1 MDAKNCGGMTMSGWI
16 CKSAI
21 GALVMI
27 GATVALADDQVQ
39 TDIGKVTT
47 GAGGEAEQTVVKPSA
62 VRDRA
67 AAIEEKKEAP
77 NIIEVQPL
85 GEMLKLPDVNLAE
98 ALQRM
103 PGISVETDTGEGR
116 FVNIRGLDSD
126 LNGTTYGG
134 VRLPP
139 SNPSSPFGGGR
150 ATAFDVIPTGLVGGI
165 ELTKT
170 NRPDIDAEAL
180 GGTINLVPRSGDS
193 EGGKPFTE
201 VTVGGGYENLRDTP
215 VYDFGLTTGRSFSRD
230 GDGLFTGPNA
240 FSALLT
246 AIYHQDRRGIDDV
259 EESYSD
265 QQSAGVP
272 DKLLSDLDYRR
283 YLYQRETYGFAGNF
297 DAKADER
304 NSFYARFMWSGYL
317 EFKTDHHL
325 TLSGLDSGCGPATLA
340 NGNLDCTAAAPSSVY
355 PNGFTAPGASL
366 DQNNTDSSERIDN
379 QLAVIGGKSIIGGT
393 ELDYHMSLAQGRD
406 IVYYKYGPDF
416 SELNNGN
423 VPIAYDN
430 TSNPNYPNYRTLD
443 GTDATN
449 PANYALSDLSA
460 GSATDRDREW
470 GGGLD
475 LKIPVTVWGNPGE
488 VKFGLN
494 ARMRH
499 KTHQEIDE
507 DFAPAGSNQILL
519 SNYVS
524 GPDTIYYNGLY
535 NIGPPFNEIAIRG
548 LPNSPL
554 VQNVSVAD
562 GDPMS
567 AQQAYEDDNENVYA
581 EYGMLTA
588 TAGNFGLLVGLR
600 VEETNATYRAFG
612 FSTDINGNT
621 TNLGLIAR
629 PTSYT
634 NYFPT
639 VQGRYSFTD
648 ELVGRATYSTGIA
661 RPGFDEITA
670 STIIVADGTG
680 ASVTIGN
687 PNLKPTTGNN
697 FDLSLE
703 YYPVAGAIA
712 SVGLFAKDFNNYIL
726 PTVINESNY
735 PGVVGIAQV
744 STFSNGPA
752 HAYGAEAAFVDQ
764 FRFLPHPLDGFGVS
778 ANVTLVDS
786 RAEIHPGVYGLL
798 PSTSRLTWNAAGFYE
813 KGPLEARLAFGY
825 VGQNLFGFGS
835 TGSTN
840 TDQYSRERLTLDFGA
855 SYKIAGQYSVYVEA
869 KNLLNTPLEF
879 TEGPS
884 DSRPIQREFYDQTFL
899 AGLRMKF

>member
-1 MDAKNCGGMTMSGWI
+1 MSEWIEKLAVTALLAVGG
-16 CKSAI
+16 SA
-21 GALVMI
+21 V
-27 GATVALADDQVQ
+27 LADDQSQ

-47 GAGGEAEQTVVKPSA
+47 GANGVQDQTLPKPSA
-62 VRDRA
+62 TRDRA

-85 GEMLKLPDVNLAE
+85 SEMIKLPDVNLAE
-98 ALQRM
+98 ALQRI

-180 GGTINLVPRSGDS
+180 GGTINLVPRSGDAQ
-193 EGGKPFTE
+193 GGKPFTE

-215 VYDFGLTTGRSFSRD
+215 VYDLGLTTGRSFSRD

-240 FSALLT
+240 FSGLLT
-246 AIYHQDRRGIDDV
+246 AIYHQDGRGIDDI

-283 YLYQRETYGFAGNF
+283 YIYQRETYGFAGNF

-340 NGNLDCTAAAPSSVY
+340 NGNLDCSAAAPSPVY
-355 PNGFTAPGASL
+355 PNGFRAPGASL
-366 DQNNTDSSERIDN
+366 DENNTDSSERIDN
-379 QLAVIGGKSIIGGT
+379 QLAVLGGKSVIGGT
-393 ELDYHMSLAQGRD
+393 ELDYHVSLAQGRD
-406 IVYYKYGPDF
+406 IVYYNYGADF
-416 SELNNGN
+416 SEVNNGN
-423 VPIAYDN
+423 IAIAYDN
-430 TSNPNYPNYRTLD
+430 NSNPNYPNYQTTD
-443 GTDATN
+443 GTSAVN
-449 PANYALSDLSA
+449 PANYALSDLSF
-460 GSATDRDREW
+460 SSSTDRDREW

-475 LKIPVTVWGNPGE
+475 LKMPITIWNNPAE
-488 VKFGLN
+488 VKFGVN
-494 ARMRH
+494 ARLRH

-507 DFAPAGSNQILL
+507 DFAPAGSNPILL
-519 SNYVS
+519 SNYVT
-524 GPDTIYYNGLY
+524 GADTIYYNGLY

-554 VQNVSVAD
+554 LANVSVAD
-562 GDPMS
+562 GDPTS

-581 EYGMLTA
+581 GYGLLTA
-588 TAGNFGLLVGLR
+588 TAGPFGLLAGVR
-600 VEETNATYRAFG
+600 VEYTDATYRAFG

-629 PTSYT
+629 SNSYT
-634 NYFPT
+634 NLFPT

-648 ELVGRATYSTGIA
+648 ELIGRATYSTGIA

-680 ASVTIGN
+680 AGVTIGN
-687 PNLKPTTGNN
+687 PDLKPTTGNN
-697 FDLSLE
+697 FDLTLE
-703 YYPVAGAIA
+703 YYPEAGAMA
-712 SVGLFAKDFNNYIL
+712 SVGLFAKEFKNYIL

-752 HAYGAEAAFVDQ
+752 HAYGAEGAVVKQ
-764 FRFLPHPLDGFGVS
+764 FKFLPQPFDGFGVS
-778 ANVTLVDS
+778 ANVTWVDS
-786 RAEIHPGVYGLL
+786 QAEIHPGVYGLL
-798 PSTSRLTWNAAGFYE
+798 PSTSKLTWNAAGFYE
-813 KGPLEARLAFGY
+813 KGSLEVRLAAGF

-835 TGSTN
+835 TGSTS
-840 TDQYSRERLTLDFGA
+840 TDQYSRQRLTLDFGA
-855 SYKIAGQYSVYVEA
+855 SYRVTSIASLYFDA

>member
-1 MDAKNCGGMTMSGWI
+1 MSRWTVDSI
-16 CKSAI
+16 VATL
-21 GALVMI
+21 LVM
-27 GATVALADDQVQ
+27 GASAAFGDDQQ

-47 GAGGEAEQTVVKPSA
+47 GGSGVQDQALPKPSA
-62 VRDRA
+62 TRDRA
-67 AAIEEKKEAP
+67 AAIEEKKQAP
-77 NIIEVQPL
+77 NIVEVQPL
-85 GEMLKLPDVNLAE
+85 SEMIKLPDVNLAE
-98 ALQRM
+98 ALQRV

-180 GGTINLVPRSGDS
+180 GGTINLVPRSGEDQ
-193 EGGKPFTE
+193 GGKPFTE
-201 VTVGGGYENLRDTP
+201 LTAGGGYENLRDTP
-215 VYDFGLTTGRSFSRD
+215 VYDFGMTSGRSFSRD
-230 GDGLFTGPNA
+230 GDGLFSGPNA

-246 AIYHQDRRGIDDV
+246 AIYHQDGRGIDDI

-272 DKLLSDLDYRR
+272 DKLLGDLDYRR
-283 YLYQRETYGFAGNF
+283 YTYQRETYGFAGNF

-304 NSFYARFMWSGYL
+304 NSFYARLMWSGYL
-317 EFKTDHHL
+317 ELKTDHHL
-325 TLSGLDSGCGPATLA
+325 TLSGLDSGCGPATLP
-340 NGNLDCTAAAPSSVY
+340 NGNLDCSAAAPSAAY

-366 DQNNTDSSERIDN
+366 DENNTDKSERIDN
-379 QLAVIGGKSIIGGT
+379 QLAVVGGKSIVGGT
-393 ELDYHMSLAQGRD
+393 ELDYHVSLAQGRD
-406 IVYYKYGPDF
+406 IVYYSYGSDF

-423 VPIAYDN
+423 IAIAYDN
-430 TSNPNYPNYRTLD
+430 NSNPNYPNYRTID
-443 GTDATN
+443 GTNATN
-449 PANYALSDLSA
+449 PANYALSDLSYS
-460 GSATDRDREW
+460 SATDRDREW

-475 LKIPVTVWGNPGE
+475 ARTPITLWSNPAE
-488 VKFGLN
+488 IKAGLN
-494 ARMRH
+494 ARLRR

-507 DFAPAGSNQILL
+507 DFGPAGSNQILL
-519 SNYVS
+519 SNYVH
-524 GPDTIYYNGLY
+524 GADDIYYNGLY
-535 NIGPPFNEIAIRG
+535 NIGPPFNEIPIRG

-554 VQNVSVAD
+554 VQNISAAV

-581 EYGMLTA
+581 AYGMLTA
-588 TAGNFGLLVGLR
+588 TVDKWGLLAGVR
-600 VEETNATYRAFG
+600 IEHTSATYRAFG

-621 TNLGLIAR
+621 RDLGLIAR

-648 ELVGRATYSTGIA
+648 ALIGRATYSTGIA
-661 RPGFDEITA
+661 RPGFDQITA

-680 ASVTIGN
+680 ATVTIGN
-687 PNLKPTTGNN
+687 PALKPTTGNN
-697 FDLSLE
+697 FDLTLE
-703 YYPVAGAIA
+703 YYPAAGAIA
-712 SVGLFAKDFNNYIL
+712 SVGAFAKEFKNYIL

-735 PGVVGIAQV
+735 PNVTGIAQV
-744 STFSNGPA
+744 NTFSNGPA
-752 HAYGAEAAFVDQ
+752 HAYGVEGSVVEQ
-764 FRFLPHPLDGFGVS
+764 FKFLPQPFDGFGVS
-778 ANVTLVDS
+778 TNVTWVDS
-786 RAEIHPGVYGLL
+786 QAEIHPGVYGLL
-798 PSTSRLTWNAAGFYE
+798 PSTSKLTWNAAGFYE
-813 KGPLEARLAFGY
+813 KGPLEARLAAGF

-835 TGSTN
+835 SIA
-840 TDQYSRERLTLDFGA
+840 TDQYSRKRLTLDFGA
-855 SYKIAGQYSVYVEA
+855 SYRVTGMASVYFEA

-899 AGLRMKF
+899 AGVRLKL

>member
-1 MDAKNCGGMTMSGWI
+1 MSGWI

-27 GATVALADDQVQ
+27 GATVAFADDQVQ

-423 VPIAYDN
+423 IPIAYDN

-621 TNLGLIAR
+621 TNLGVDRPADFLHQLLSDRTGPLQLHRRTGRPGNLFDGHRASGVRRNHCLDNHRRRRYRRQRHDRQPEFEADNRQQLRFVAR
-629 PTSYT
+629 VLPGGRRHCECRIIRQGFQQLHPADRHQRIQLSGR
-634 NYFPT
+634 
-639 VQGRYSFTD
+639 GRYCAGQHVLERPRACVRHGSCLRRPISISAAPVGRIRRVSQCNPSRFAGRDSSGRLRAAAVHIETHLECGGFLRKRSARGAPRVRLRGP
-648 ELVGRATYSTGIA
+648 ELVRLRIHGQHEHGSIFA
-661 RPGFDEITA
+661 R
-670 STIIVADGTG
+670 
-680 ASVTIGN
+680 
-687 PNLKPTTGNN
+687 K
-697 FDLSLE
+697 
-703 YYPVAGAIA
+703 
-712 SVGLFAKDFNNYIL
+712 
-726 PTVINESNY
+726 
-735 PGVVGIAQV
+735 
-744 STFSNGPA
+744 
-752 HAYGAEAAFVDQ
+752 VD
-764 FRFLPHPLDGFGVS
+764 
-778 ANVTLVDS
+778 
-786 RAEIHPGVYGLL
+786 
-798 PSTSRLTWNAAGFYE
+798 AGFW
-813 KGPLEARLAFGY
+813 
-825 VGQNLFGFGS
+825 
-835 TGSTN
+835 
-840 TDQYSRERLTLDFGA
+840 REL
-855 SYKIAGQYSVYVEA
+855 
-869 KNLLNTPLEF
+869 
-879 TEGPS
+879 
-884 DSRPIQREFYDQTFL
+884 
-899 AGLRMKF
+899 